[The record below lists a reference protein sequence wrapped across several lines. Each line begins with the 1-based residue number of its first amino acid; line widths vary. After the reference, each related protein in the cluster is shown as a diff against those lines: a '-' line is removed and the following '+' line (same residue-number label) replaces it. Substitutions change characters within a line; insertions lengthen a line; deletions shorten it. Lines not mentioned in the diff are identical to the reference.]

1 MSNNLLNLPPGM
13 TDTRPPEHSRA
24 LDPDSPERIEPG
36 SYELDREGSILFINL
51 KDTEGTRRSIDHLIG
66 RQFWSLFSINVRSG
80 INTRLVVTIIP
91 TGSGCIVD
99 VALAP
104 DDRSAHQEELDERK
118 SYLLKLS
125 DALRPLSDPN
135 EIQRTACRILG
146 EHLKVSRVLY
156 GDVVNEKMVVISNN
170 YVSGVPPITGT
181 VDVADFGE
189 KLISAYKRLEKVII
203 NDVRTDHRYSQL
215 ERDNFEAISVR
226 ANASMGLIKEGIWVA
241 AFGMHHNAPK
251 EWSRLEIALMEDTG
265 ERTWAALERTRAEEA
280 LRESEERLQLSL
292 KCANIFTWEVN
303 RETGETKYSDN
314 CDEVLGFKIR
324 TNSADNFITI
334 HPEDKDA
341 VLDAIGLALNGTGPL
356 DIEHRVIH
364 PVTGEIIWIRA
375 QGKLVDRRGYLRP
388 VLIGITEN
396 ITARKQAEDILRQN
410 EMLLASVFKI
420 LPVGVGIS
428 DTEGKIIGHN
438 EEMARFL
445 TFSPDGSVLMSDQ
458 HRRTLDRH
466 RSEEVSDIELQVGQN
481 GENEIW
487 TRIARVPLRN
497 VRQETIGAVTV
508 VTDIDELKRTAESL
522 REHEKRLTEL
532 IKLRDEFIGIASH
545 ELKTPVTSLKAYA
558 QLMQRK
564 LEDIGDEQDRFVLA
578 RLNVQVDRLTTL
590 INHLLDTTRI
600 SQGQLLLNMERV
612 DVANLLQDRVDEIR
626 LTTTHQFI
634 LELSPLPEVRVDRE
648 RIGQVITNLLSNA
661 VKYSPAKSQVRI
673 AGSRIGDVIQIVI
686 HDEGFGIRIEDQSK
700 IFERFYRCQA
710 VTSDTV
716 SGMGL
721 GLYIAAQ
728 IVERHGGTL
737 RVESEWGKG
746 SRFYFALPIQ

>member
-1 MSNNLLNLPPGM
+1 M
-13 TDTRPPEHSRA
+13 TDTHQPEQTPA
-24 LDPDSPERIEPG
+24 VDPDSLRRIEVG
-36 SYELDREGSILFINL
+36 SYKLDHNGSILFVNL
-51 KDTEGTRRSIDHLIG
+51 KGTEGYRQPGDSYSAEQFIG
-66 RQFWSLFSINVRSG
+66 KNFWSLFPITAQSG
-80 INTRLVVTIIP
+80 IDSRLVVTIIP
-91 TGSGCIVD
+91 TSNGCTVD
-99 VALAP
+99 VTPATEAGP
-104 DDRSAHQEELDERK
+104 AHQDELEERK

-125 DALRPLSDPN
+125 DALRPLSDAN
-135 EIQRTACRILG
+135 DIQRTACRILG

-156 GDVVNEKMVVISNN
+156 GDVVDEKMVVISDN
-170 YVSGVPPITGT
+170 YVSGVPPIIAT

-203 NDVRTDHRYSQL
+203 NDVQTDNRYSQL

-226 ANASMGLIKEGIWVA
+226 ANASMGLIKQGKWVA
-241 AFGMHHNAPK
+241 AFGMHHHAPK
-251 EWSRLEIALMEDTG
+251 EWSRMEIALMEETG
-265 ERTWAALERTRAEEA
+265 ERTWAALERARAEES

-303 RETGETKYSDN
+303 RETGETKCSDN
-314 CDEVLGFKIR
+314 CDEVLGFDIR
-324 TNSADNFITI
+324 TNSADNFLTI
-334 HPEDKDA
+334 HPDDKDA
-341 VLDAIGLALNGTGPL
+341 VLDAMALALNGTGPL

-364 PVTGEIIWIRA
+364 PLTGEIIWVRA
-375 QGKLVDRRGYLRP
+375 QGKLVDRRGYAQP
-388 VLIGITEN
+388 VLIGVTEN
-396 ITARKQAEDILRQN
+396 ITARKQADETLRQN

-428 DTEGKIIGHN
+428 DIEGKFIGHN

-445 TFSPDGSVLMSDQ
+445 TFSPDGSASMSDQ

-466 RSEEVSDIELQVGQN
+466 TSDEISDIELQVGVD
-481 GENEIW
+481 GKSEIW

-497 VRQETIGAVTV
+497 VQQETIGAVTV

-522 REHEKRLTEL
+522 RAHEKRLTEL

-558 QLMQRK
+558 QIMQRK

-612 DVANLLQDRVDEIR
+612 DVANLLQDRVDEIQ
-626 LTTTHQFI
+626 LTTTHRFV

-661 VKYSPAKSQVRI
+661 VKYSPAMSQVRI
-673 AGSRIGDVIQIVI
+673 AGSQIGDVIQIVV
-686 HDEGFGIRIEDQSK
+686 HDEGFGIRTEDQSK
-700 IFERFYRCQA
+700 IFDRFYRCET
-710 VTSDTV
+710 VTSDSV

-737 RVESEWGKG
+737 RVESDWGRG
-746 SRFYFALPIQ
+746 SSFYFTLPIR